1 MLTIRFLRQGKKN
14 QPFFGVVVT
23 DKRNAPRGGKFIEK
37 LGYFN
42 PLTKEVSLKKERIEY
57 WLKQGAKC
65 SDTVH
70 NLLIKENILE
80 GKKISV
86 HKKAK
91 EKGEKE
97 KTQEEKTSQKPEEQ
111 PKPEEKTKDQ
121 EEKKEVVAE
130 EEKEKGKEID
140 DEKKQAKESIEK
152 KETEQAKEDDQNKQK
167 EAENNS

>member
-23 DKRNAPRGGKFIEK
+23 DKRNAPRGGEFIEK

-70 NLLIKENILE
+70 NLLIKEKILK

-86 HKKAK
+86 HKKSKKK
-91 EKGEKE
+91 EKINETREK
-97 KTQEEKTSQKPEEQ
+97 KTSPETEGKE
-111 PKPEEKTKDQ
+111 KPEEKQKQ
-121 EEKKEVVAE
+121 ENKTSDER
-130 EEKEKGKEID
+130 KEK
-140 DEKKQAKESIEK
+140 S
-152 KETEQAKEDDQNKQK
+152 
-167 EAENNS
+167 S